1 MNNLFYLINST
12 ASILYQLRFEQS
24 VFKPLWL
31 LLFLLA
37 TVCTSPVAARIEIT
51 AVRQVEQP
59 PVHTTQH
66 AHFYCL
72 DAIYPPD
79 EVMIL
84 IHGWSLTK
92 TFDQPLAE
100 IRNYYENEWQNFIT
114 HFQSKHQK
122 VCLYTWDVRNGIPT
136 DEPAPLV
143 DALQS
148 LHSDYGIPYHQIN
161 IIAHSQG
168 GNYSKQALVT
178 LYPQEQQAKNIELV
192 TLGTPHTGSERL
204 YLRHVALIGET
215 LGILGLTTGTM
226 YLFNNLSENAE
237 TPGEKTLYQIGMWL
251 SGIIG
256 STFLAYR
263 ASQFSEDYHYP
274 GLLQLRAIKDNPLLG
289 QLNDKILQLK
299 LNRTI
304 SAICS
309 DYQIIG
315 GDIVV
320 PVDSG
325 SWKDVQL
332 KNRLLVHNRS
342 HLDLIKGDAEIF
354 TYLDEILLKNN

>member
-1 MNNLFYLINST
+1 VNNLFYRMKST
-12 ASILYQLRFEQS
+12 IPYPLRLEQS

-37 TVCTSPVAARIEIT
+37 TIGTSPVAARIEIT
-51 AVRQVEQP
+51 STRQVEQP
-59 PVHTTQH
+59 PVHTTEQT
-66 AHFYCL
+66 HFYCL
-72 DAIYPPD
+72 EAIYPSD
-79 EVMIL
+79 DVMIL

-100 IRNYYENEWQNFIT
+100 IRNYYENEWQNFIA

-136 DEPAPLV
+136 DEPPPLV
-143 DALQS
+143 EALQS
-148 LHSDYGIPYHQIN
+148 LHSDYRIPYHRIN

-178 LYPQEQQAKNIELV
+178 LYLTEPKVRNIDLV

-215 LGILGLTTGTM
+215 LGILGLTTGAM
-226 YLFNNLSENAE
+226 YLFHNLSENAE
-237 TPGEKTLYQIGMWL
+237 TPREQTLYQVGMWL

-256 STFLAYR
+256 STVLAYR

-274 GLLQLRAIKDNPLLG
+274 GLLQLRALKDNPLLG
-289 QLNDKILQLK
+289 QLNNKILQFK

-309 DYQIIG
+309 DYKIIG

-332 KNRLLVHNRS
+332 KNRLIVRNRS

-354 TYLDEILLKNN
+354 TYLDEILLQNN